1 MILMRNLLFALVLL
15 SLPAG
20 AGEAGLLTIGDGQF
34 SAGISPASGGVLHF
48 GPPGRNLLHVNPA
61 PAPSGKHGDWISYG
75 GDWLWSSL
83 QSTWPFLSA
92 GELVPPDRNIR
103 WQPVARTERSLTLKS
118 ALIRPLGIELRRTFH
133 IDPAAGKLMIEN
145 RITRRSAHPQSLH
158 LWSVTQLPRPEYVL
172 LDLAWRPEGVPA
184 VVEISRPNR
193 VLPEHC
199 TRLGNAVRFD
209 YTCAPEH
216 AKIGTLGSWIAAVYP
231 AGTLLQRIDFLPG
244 ECYPEL
250 SSVQVYSNREFLEL
264 ELLSPNRHLRPG
276 ESLQSR
282 VEWQWLPG
290 KRPGVDGFPLPSR
303 KMNGPEARQ

>member
-1 MILMRNLLFALVLL
+1 MIVIRKILFAFTLISWLA
-15 SLPAG
+15 SAG
-20 AGEAGLLTIGDGQF
+20 DVGVVMIGDMQF
-34 SAGISPASGGVLHF
+34 SAGISPVSGGVLHF
-48 GPPGRNLLHVNPA
+48 GPQGRNLLHVNLA

-92 GELVPPDRNIR
+92 GELVPPDRNTHWETISR
-103 WQPVARTERSLTLKS
+103 SAESVTLESAPIRSLG
-118 ALIRPLGIELRRTFH
+118 IRMRRTFT
-133 IDPAAGKLMIEN
+133 INSAARKLVIEN
-145 RITRRSAHPQSLH
+145 RVTRQTAHPQSVH

-172 LDLAWRPEGVPA
+172 LDLAWQPTGVPA

-209 YTCAPEH
+209 YTRAPEH
-216 AKIGTLGSWIAAVYP
+216 AKIGTLGGWIAAVYP
-231 AGTLLQRIDFLPG
+231 NGTLLQRIDFHPG

-250 SSVQVYSNREFLEL
+250 SSVQVYSNQEFLEL

-282 VEWQWLPG
+282 VEWEWYPG
-290 KRPGVDGFPLPSR
+290 RHPDSFEFSYFPSTT
-303 KMNGPEARQ
+303 PEQEVRR